1 MTFWWLAIGVAVV
14 AVIARGVWL
23 YQASLT
29 WPTADGA
36 ITQLEVKRIQDSIS
50 DGGHYFRATWSY
62 DFCDSNGTHVSG
74 TWYKN
79 FSTENDAHEFAVRE
93 LPVGKQVVVR
103 YSPKNPEL
111 NSLELDSWTYTGDRP
126 ISLSI

>member
-1 MTFWWLAIGVAVV
+1 MTILWSAIGVAV
-14 AVIARGVWL
+14 ASVIARGIWL
-23 YQASLT
+23 YRASLT
-29 WPTADGA
+29 WQTADGA

-62 DFCDSNGTHVSG
+62 DFCDRNGTRVSG

-79 FSTENDAHEFAVRE
+79 FSTEDDAHEFAGRE
-93 LPVGKQVVVR
+93 LPVGKHVVVR
-103 YSPKNPEL
+103 YSPKNPED
-111 NSLELDSWTYTGDRP
+111 NDLELDSWTYTGDRP

>member
-1 MTFWWLAIGVAVV
+1 MTVSWLVIGVAVA

-62 DFCDSNGTHVSG
+62 DFCDSNGTRVSG
-74 TWYKN
+74 TWYEN
-79 FSTENDAHEFAVRE
+79 FSTEEDAHEFAGRE

>member
-1 MTFWWLAIGVAVV
+1 MTVWWLAIGVAVA

-36 ITQLEVKRIQDSIS
+36 ITQLEVKRIQDAIS

-62 DFCDSNGTHVSG
+62 DFCDSNGIRVSG

-79 FSTENDAHEFAVRE
+79 FSSEDDAREFGGRE

-111 NSLELDSWTYTGDRP
+111 NNLELDSWTYTGDRP